1 MSVIGT
7 LRWTRHNSNEKRVI
21 TGLAAYFSSTLL
33 FNSRPWGTH
42 SSLRVFTA
50 YPELKLSHICLPGFQ
65 VFQSQGY
72 KECSFNIAGSFPG
85 LSNVRISGTP
95 SPCYQGDRPAER
107 KSEPIW
113 HQEDASFYLTSL
125 QPSRD
130 AVEVEGVVTPVAN
143 QFCANEKME
152 KIKQDSHIPQAT
164 VHSSLVAEAWFAW
177 HSMHRSMMWF
187 LRIAYIRRLE
197 KYLKNWLIPADR
209 TVVHNNIPRPKSH
222 CVPFFHLMWLYL
234 HDFKKGLLP
243 LDNSLDDDHDQQFRQ
258 E

>member
-1 MSVIGT
+1 M
-7 LRWTRHNSNEKRVI
+7 
-21 TGLAAYFSSTLL
+21 
-33 FNSRPWGTH
+33 
-42 SSLRVFTA
+42 
-50 YPELKLSHICLPGFQ
+50 
-65 VFQSQGY
+65 
-72 KECSFNIAGSFPG
+72 
-85 LSNVRISGTP
+85 SNVRISGTP

-164 VHSSLVAEAWFAW
+164 VHSSLVAEAWLAW

-187 LRIAYIRRLE
+187 LVSQAVITFYP
-197 KYLKNWLIPADR
+197 Y
-209 TVVHNNIPRPKSH
+209 SH
-222 CVPFFHLMWLYL
+222 SS
-234 HDFKKGLLP
+234 G
-243 LDNSLDDDHDQQFRQ
+243 NTGTQQGTQ
-258 E
+258 TI